1 MAIAAYLKGG
11 CRMERRSL
19 RRSTRWERATLPF
32 GWLILHPVSEP
43 VINITAS
50 NGAFN
55 VTLTS
60 RNKAITWRPVAEDG
74 ADLPELH
81 REPRL
86 AFREDVSVG
95 ETFDFEWTP
104 RPGTYWF
111 EVRRG
116 NGEWMAQS
124 RIVVER

>member
-1 MAIAAYLKGG
+1 MRLSGLVNLNDFPNTASFDCIFGGGDGAKLVVAQAELLKGCG
-11 CRMERRSL
+11 LEL
-19 RRSTRWERATLPF
+19 GL
-32 GWLILHPVSEP
+32 G
-43 VINITAS
+43 
-50 NGAFN
+50 GFN

-60 RNKAITWRPVAEDG
+60 PDQAITWRPVAEDG

-81 REPRL
+81 RELRV

-104 RPGTYWF
+104 QPGTYWF
-111 EVRRG
+111 EVRRF
-116 NGEWMAQS
+116 NGQWMAQS